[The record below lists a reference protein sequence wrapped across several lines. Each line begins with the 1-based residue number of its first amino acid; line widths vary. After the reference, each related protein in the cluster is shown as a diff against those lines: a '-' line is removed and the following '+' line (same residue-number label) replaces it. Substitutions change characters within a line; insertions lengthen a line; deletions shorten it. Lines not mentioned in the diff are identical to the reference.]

1 MPAAESALQTT
12 LFRSLSDP
20 TRRGLFERLR
30 KDGEMTVVALTRQAG
45 VSQPAVSQHLAVLK
59 QAGLVADRREGR
71 TTHYRAAPEGLAPL
85 TGWLAAYG
93 AFWEARVEALETLLN
108 EMDQ

>member
-1 MPAAESALQTT
+1 MSAPEAAIQTAI
-12 LFRSLSDP
+12 FKSLSDP

-30 KDGEMTVVALTRQAG
+30 LQGEMTVVALTREAS

-59 QAGLVADRREGR
+59 QAGLVADRKDGR

-85 TGWLAAYG
+85 TGWMNAYG
-93 AFWEARVEALETLLN
+93 VFWESRMDALQTLVN